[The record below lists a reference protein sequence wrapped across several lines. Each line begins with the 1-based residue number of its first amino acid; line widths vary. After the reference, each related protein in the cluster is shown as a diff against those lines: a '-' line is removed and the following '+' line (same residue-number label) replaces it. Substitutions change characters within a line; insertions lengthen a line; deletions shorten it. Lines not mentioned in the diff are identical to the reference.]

1 MPSWHCQA
9 TPHPRGKFYID
20 LTARGD
26 MLQWWRYMHSNPGL
40 RGLYERGVRTF
51 ALALILG
58 ANEPGFHVV
67 LEDGK
72 EFGILPGKRREIF
85 QITPQGNLQV
95 SLD

>member
-1 MPSWHCQA
+1 
-9 TPHPRGKFYID
+9 
-20 LTARGD
+20 

-58 ANEPGFHVV
+58 ANEPGFYVV
-67 LEDGK
+67 LEDGE

-85 QITPQGNLQV
+85 QIAPQGNLQV